1 MLVAEARER
10 IAGFAKLDDGE
21 DIDLLYVDPAYER
34 CGVATRL
41 INELTGI
48 ARGQGFRRLQ
58 AEVSVTARLFFEAQ
72 GFEVVESQSVERQ
85 GVVLQNYRMVREE
98 K

>member
-1 MLVAEARER
+1 M
-10 IAGFAKLDDGE
+10 
-21 DIDLLYVDPAYER
+21 
-34 CGVATRL
+34 ATRL

-48 ARGQGFRRLQ
+48 ARGRGFRRLQ